1 MLTSIWRTGLVR
13 LTSLRN
19 ATLVGGLFFRR
30 GRATTRFL
38 AVLVGALVAVALCG
52 LFGLTNFVTHVG
64 ERGRL
69 TDFGDFR
76 EDGCVQGRYRFDP
89 FKLNQYTV
97 TLLAATCEDPPAPPG
112 LSRFPK
118 PGEVYVSP
126 EIAELRGS
134 DASIAARFPRVDGL
148 IGPDGLT
155 GSHELRAITGVE
167 PVEAV
172 AGQLP
177 VGISTF
183 DNFGSQA
190 DYLAT
195 YLRFNRTTFLAI
207 GLFFTLLPGAFLVAA
222 CTRLNARTRE
232 RQLGLLTVIGLDATA
247 LRRALMYEALLTV
260 GAGALLGLAVAR
272 PLFAQATPTFVAW
285 TAFPGDLSI
294 AWTMLPVVLVL
305 VVAMAAAAASLT
317 ARSHLRRSK
326 RRPTGPGAASSGWQW
341 CVLGFGL
348 LAAAVTYWWHADAAW
363 PVVLSGRVSTF
374 AGLLLV
380 APLVCARLGS
390 RLSASDDPVTALV
403 GARLRRPS
411 GSLTRALGALASG
424 LFVLSAGA
432 TTIDFLGDDP
442 AAIQQAYSP
451 DGHSVVEVRRPS
463 DDTRRLLADQDVLTG
478 TNSASTDPMIRG
490 TLTGSCT
497 AVRAV
502 TGGQVNCN
510 HRSLYGIAYE
520 GQPPPEDSDATPTPL
535 YGPRGDILAGF
546 VVTLTDHATIS
557 PADDNI
563 YIPLPTADAE
573 NLYDRLVGGD
583 PSANVRIAG
592 AATVSGASE
601 LTAIL
606 DIFRWGAA
614 FAVAVSL
621 LAALIS
627 LVALLQD
634 RQPANNYLQ
643 ILGTTRRQTATIALT
658 EVTAA
663 AGGTVLL
670 ALASSV
676 LWALGY
682 RSDDSSVNLIAVM
695 WPFIA
700 TLLLLTAAAATL
712 VWSTLGKA
720 GISVVPDRDGLVATH
735 DTFTPSSP
743 TRAHGP

>member
-1 MLTSIWRTGLVR
+1 MR

-19 ATLVGGLFFRR
+19 ALLVGGLFFRR
-30 GRATTRFL
+30 GRTVTRLL
-38 AVLVGALVAVALCG
+38 AALVGTVVAVALCG
-52 LFGLTNFVTHVG
+52 LFGLANFVTHVG

-69 TDFGDFR
+69 VELGDFR
-76 EDGCVQGRYRFDP
+76 EDGCIQGRYRYDP
-89 FKLNQYTV
+89 FNLDQYTV
-97 TLLAATCEDPPAPPG
+97 TLLAATCEDPSVPPG
-112 LSRFPK
+112 LSRFPE

-134 DASIAARFPRVDGL
+134 DASIATRFPRIDGL
-148 IGPDGLT
+148 IGPGGLT

-167 PVEAV
+167 PAEFV
-172 AGQLP
+172 AGELP
-177 VGISTF
+177 VGVVTF
-183 DNFGSQA
+183 DEFGSQT

-195 YLRFNRTTFLAI
+195 YLRFNRTTFLVI

-232 RQLGLLTVIGLDATA
+232 RQIGLLTVIGLDATA
-247 LRRALMYEALLTV
+247 LRRALICEAVLTV

-272 PLFAQATPTFVAW
+272 PLFARATPTFVAW
-285 TAFPGDLSI
+285 TAFPGDLST
-294 AWTMLPVVLVL
+294 AWTTLLVVFVLVM
-305 VVAMAAAAASLT
+305 AMAAAAASLT
-317 ARSHLRRSK
+317 TRAHLRRSR
-326 RRPTGPGAASSGWQW
+326 RRPTGPGGASSGWRW

-348 LAAAVTYWWHADAAW
+348 LAAAVTHWWHADAAW

-374 AGLLLV
+374 MGLLLV
-380 APLVCARLGS
+380 APLVCAWLGS

-432 TTIDFLGDDP
+432 TTIDVLGDDP
-442 AAIQQAYSP
+442 AAVQHAYSP
-451 DGHSVVEVRRPS
+451 DSHSVVEVRRPS
-463 DDTRRLLADQDVLTG
+463 ADTRHLLADHDVLTG
-478 TNSASTDPMIRG
+478 TNTSTDPMIRG

-502 TGGQVNCN
+502 TGGQVNCD
-510 HRSLYGIAYE
+510 HRRLYGIAYE

-546 VVTLTDHATIS
+546 VVTLTDRATIS
-557 PADDNI
+557 PTDDNI

-573 NLYDRLVGGD
+573 SLYDRLVGGD
-583 PSANVRIAG
+583 STVNVRIAG

-658 EVTAA
+658 EVTTA
-663 AGGTVLL
+663 AGSTVLL

-676 LWALGY
+676 LWAIGY
-682 RSDDSSVNLIAVM
+682 RSDESSVNLIAVM

-700 TLLLLTAAAATL
+700 TLLLLTAAAAAL
-712 VWSTLGKA
+712 VWSTLRKA

-743 TRAHGP
+743 TRGHRL

>member
-1 MLTSIWRTGLVR
+1 MTTSIWRTGLVR

-19 ATLVGGLFFRR
+19 AVLVGTLFFRR
-30 GRATTRFL
+30 GRAVTRFL
-38 AVLVGALVAVALCG
+38 AALVGVLVAVSLCG
-52 LFGLTNFVTHVG
+52 LFGLANFVTHVG

-69 TDFGDFR
+69 AEMGDFR
-76 EDGCVQGRYRFDP
+76 EGGCVQGRYRYDP
-89 FKLNQYTV
+89 FDLDQYAV
-97 TLLAATCEDPPAPPG
+97 TLLAATCEDPPVPPG

-118 PGEVYVSP
+118 PGEMYVSP
-126 EIAELRGS
+126 EIAKLRGS

-148 IGPDGLT
+148 IGPNGLT

-167 PVEAV
+167 PAVSV
-172 AGQLP
+172 AGALP
-177 VGISTF
+177 VGIFTF
-183 DNFGSQA
+183 NAFGPQA

-195 YLRFNRTTFLAI
+195 YLRFNRPTFLII

-247 LRRALMYEALLTV
+247 LRRALVSEAVLTV
-260 GAGALLGLAVAR
+260 GVGALLGLLVAR
-272 PLFAQATPTFVAW
+272 PLFARATPTFVAW
-285 TAFPGDLSI
+285 TAFPGDLS
-294 AWTMLPVVLVL
+294 TGYRTLPVVFVL
-305 VVAMAAAAASLT
+305 VVAMAAAAAWLT
-317 ARSHLRRSK
+317 ARSHLRRG
-326 RRPTGPGAASSGWQW
+326 RRRSTGPGGVSSDWRW

-348 LAAAVTYWWHADAAW
+348 LAAAVTHWWHADAAW

-374 AGLLLV
+374 VGLLLV
-380 APLVCARLGS
+380 APLVCAWLGS

-432 TTIDFLGDDP
+432 TTIDFLSDDP
-442 AAIQQAYSP
+442 AAIWQAYSP
-451 DGHSVVEVRRPS
+451 DGRSVVEVRRPS
-463 DDTRRLLADQDVLTG
+463 DDTRRLLTDHDVLTG
-478 TNSASTDPMIRG
+478 TTSASTDPMLRG

-502 TGGQVNCN
+502 TGGQVTCDH
-510 HRSLYGIAYE
+510 HRLYGITYQ

-535 YGPRGDILAGF
+535 YGPRGDILDGF
-546 VVTLTDHATIS
+546 VVTLTDRATIS
-557 PADDNI
+557 PTDDTL
-563 YIPLPTADAE
+563 YIPLPTAEAG

-583 PSANVRIAG
+583 PTVNVRIAG
-592 AATVSGASE
+592 TATVSGASE

-643 ILGTTRRQTATIALT
+643 ILGTTRRQTATVALT
-658 EVTAA
+658 EVTIA

-682 RSDDSSVNLIAVM
+682 RSDDTSVNLIAVM
-695 WPFIA
+695 WPFVA
-700 TLLLLTAAAATL
+700 TLAVLTAAAAAL
-712 VWSTLGKA
+712 VWSTLRHA

-735 DTFTPSSP
+735 DTFAPSSP
-743 TRAHGP
+743 VGGHRL